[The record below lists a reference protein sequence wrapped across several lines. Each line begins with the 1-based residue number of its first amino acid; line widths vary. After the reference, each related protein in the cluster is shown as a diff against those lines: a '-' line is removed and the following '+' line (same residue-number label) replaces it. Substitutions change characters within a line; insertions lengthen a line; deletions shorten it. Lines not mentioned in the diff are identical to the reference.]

1 MILILSS
8 FVLARR
14 PTSYGARK
22 SKHNSQGLYHSNI
35 PLSVESEF
43 NSQNY
48 LEVLAMSLPES
59 LFAMDDSYP
68 DSEPFDKSRRTR
80 PRSSQF
86 DCIVVD
92 IENGSFFVWA
102 VLIRCS

>member
-1 MILILSS
+1 
-8 FVLARR
+8 
-14 PTSYGARK
+14 
-22 SKHNSQGLYHSNI
+22 
-35 PLSVESEF
+35 
-43 NSQNY
+43 
-48 LEVLAMSLPES
+48 MSLPES

-86 DCIVVD
+86 DFVVVD